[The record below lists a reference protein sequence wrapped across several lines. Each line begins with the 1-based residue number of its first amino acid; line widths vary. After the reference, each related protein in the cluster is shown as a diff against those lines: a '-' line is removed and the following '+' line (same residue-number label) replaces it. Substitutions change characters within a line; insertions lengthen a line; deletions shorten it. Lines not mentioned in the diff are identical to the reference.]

1 MGRSSGAGDHTS
13 GGYMTISSFFIS
25 FVSFDRFFLK
35 LQINCLNHTICKFK
49 KKNKGYIELKTLKDV
64 LIVNTS

>member
-1 MGRSSGAGDHTS
+1 
-13 GGYMTISSFFIS
+13 MTISSFFIS

>member
-1 MGRSSGAGDHTS
+1 
-13 GGYMTISSFFIS
+13 MTISSFFIS

-49 KKNKGYIELKTLKDV
+49 KNKGYIELKTLKDV